1 MGTNFVKGA
10 GEAVHIFFFPV
21 TRNEIVEMVFF
32 PVTRNEIV
40 EMDVVKTIERR
51 RYEKVH
57 IVCSMSDKMI
67 AFNLLVFLINYLC
80 CQHFLGSTW
89 KSFSGASP
97 TGYI

>member
-1 MGTNFVKGA
+1 
-10 GEAVHIFFFPV
+10 VHIF
-21 TRNEIVEMVFF
+21 FF

-67 AFNLLVFLINYLC
+67 AFNLLVFLILIICVANIFLAAPRNLFQELVQQVTYNYHL
-80 CQHFLGSTW
+80 
-89 KSFSGASP
+89 
-97 TGYI
+97 

>member
-1 MGTNFVKGA
+1 MGTNFVEVA
-10 GEAVHIFFFPV
+10 GETVHIF
-21 TRNEIVEMVFF
+21 FF

-67 AFNLLVFLINYLC
+67 AFNLLVFLILIICVANIFLAAPRNLFQELVQQVTYNYHL
-80 CQHFLGSTW
+80 
-89 KSFSGASP
+89 
-97 TGYI
+97 

>member
-1 MGTNFVKGA
+1 VGTNFVKGA
-10 GEAVHIFFFPV
+10 GEAVHIF
-21 TRNEIVEMVFF
+21 FF